1 MLARKGQ
8 RAKKKIYN
16 PAEITYVCIHLSIA
30 PFLLQLVTLLTL
42 IAVILLVI
50 SLEHIIDVEDGV
62 DSILTSSPSIT
73 NYSTISSS
81 KSISSG
87 AGKSLSEAL
96 LFAEHGGEHVVYQ
109 NCSECQKQFLYTT
122 CSPQV

>member
-1 MLARKGQ
+1 MFSF
-8 RAKKKIYN
+8 
-16 PAEITYVCIHLSIA
+16 IHP

-73 NYSTISSS
+73 NSTISSS

-87 AGKSLSEAL
+87 TGAKDRESLR
-96 LFAEHGGEHVVYQ
+96 LFAESKAQ
-109 NCSECQKQFLYTT
+109 MTCFDLMIFLFRP
-122 CSPQV
+122 SLP